1 MHLALV
7 CPDMTGH
14 LNPMTTLGRA
24 LSRQGHRVTLMG
36 LPSSRAVA
44 EARGLEF
51 LEIGCPEFAAGE
63 LEADR
68 ALLGRLRGY
77 SAVRLTGQM
86 LRRAAAIVLRDAPEI
101 ARAEG
106 IEGFVVDQ
114 VSPAGTSVAQSLELP
129 FATVCNALAIHMEAG
144 VPPVMMPWPYRQGS
158 LARWRNRIGN
168 RLLSFAAKPVFEEV
182 NQFRDRHRLTP
193 LVPLMPSHDELVQ
206 VAQQPAFLDFPR
218 EQLPDHFHYT
228 GPWHEPD
235 RDAELEFP
243 WDKLDGRPI
252 LYASL
257 GTLQNRLQGLFEN
270 IIAACA
276 EQDVQLVLS
285 LGRQEAELDLPTT
298 SNAIIVPYAPQLP
311 LLQQA
316 VAVVTHGGL
325 NTALETLAQGV
336 PMVVIPMT
344 NDQPGV
350 ARRAEALGAAAVV
363 LPRSATVKRL
373 RQAIAQVLQQPSYR
387 ESAERCQQQ
396 LKQAP
401 NVTDAADLISRALT
415 EQTRLTRTDQLQ
427 TKQNH
432 SSAK

>member
-24 LSRQGHRVTLMG
+24 LCRQGHRVSLIG

-44 EARGLEF
+44 DARGLEF
-51 LEIGCPEFAAGE
+51 LEVGGPEYASGE

-77 SAVRLTGQM
+77 AAVRLTGQM
-86 LRRAAAIVLRDAPEI
+86 LRRAAAIVLRDAPAI

-114 VSPAGTSVAQSLELP
+114 VCPAGNSVAQSLELP
-129 FATVCNALAIHMEAG
+129 FATVCNALAINMEDG
-144 VPPVMMPWPYRQGS
+144 VPPVMMPWSYRQGG
-158 LARWRNRIGN
+158 LARVRNRIGN
-168 RLLSFAAKPVFEEV
+168 RLLTFAAQPIFGEV
-182 NQFRDRHRLTP
+182 NQFRDRHGLPRMIP
-193 LVPLMPSHDELVQ
+193 HAQFHGELIQ

-235 RDAELEFP
+235 RDKDLDFP
-243 WDKLDGRPI
+243 WEKLDGRPI

-276 EQDVQLVLS
+276 AQDVQLVLS
-285 LGRQEAELDLPTT
+285 LGRPEAELDLPAT
-298 SNAIIVPYAPQLP
+298 SNAIVVPYAPQLK
-311 LLQQA
+311 LLQRA

-325 NTALETLAQGV
+325 NTALETLSQGL

-350 ARRAEALGAAAVV
+350 ARRAESLGAAAVV
-363 LPRSATVKRL
+363 PPRSATVKRL
-373 RQAIAQVLQQPSYR
+373 QQAIEQVLQQPRYR
-387 ESAERCQQQ
+387 ESAEHCMEQM
-396 LKQAP
+396 KAAP
-401 NVTDAADLISRALT
+401 DVTDAADLVSRALT
-415 EQTRLTRTDQLQ
+415 RQTRLTRADTAEFVSS
-427 TKQNH
+427 TNH
-432 SSAK
+432 PS